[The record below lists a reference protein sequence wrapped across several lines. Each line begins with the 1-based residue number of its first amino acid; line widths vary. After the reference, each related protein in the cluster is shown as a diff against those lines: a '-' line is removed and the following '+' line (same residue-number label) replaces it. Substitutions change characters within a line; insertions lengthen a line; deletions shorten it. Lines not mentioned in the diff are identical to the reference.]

1 MPIGPAGD
9 GPVIP
14 EQPDY
19 WDVRMQLQAA
29 KNLAAVWKTI
39 AWVLGAAFVLAAAL
53 LLTACGGGTDQ
64 PGDAPAPTVDCKARP
79 EVCR

>member
-1 MPIGPAGD
+1 M
-9 GPVIP
+9 
-14 EQPDY
+14 
-19 WDVRMQLQAA
+19 RAA
-29 KNLAAVWKTI
+29 L
-39 AWVLGAAFVLAAAL
+39 VLAAAL